1 MHVHDNELGKKT
13 ILAIGGTGTGKS
25 TFGRIVFGV
34 NAIPGGGSDSIT
46 KQTVLYENDK
56 YRYIDTPGFS
66 DSGGSDDS
74 EIFRN
79 MLTLMQKNSVN
90 NKFKIDFILWFC
102 LESERCD
109 QTLQRGASFI
119 QNLVEYADLN
129 EFDGNIWKSVLI
141 IIKGPMLSPSLC
153 EGSKIA
159 AKLAMM
165 KFINEKN
172 LDVDECNIKVD
183 HLACWIFDLNDNSSD
198 IYKTMSIEQRLSWNV
213 YLKDEIGEKVRNRIS
228 YLPFGVEIFFI
239 QAKCK
244 RCNCLGDP
252 RLFDKHCHPNI
263 NPSPRHNIHVERYHP
278 NNLIRD
284 HSGPVILVHSDRPR
298 SSTGKILPTMIS
310 GAITGAAAAA
320 RPASAA
326 GPAGLAAGTIAGGIV
341 GAAAGV
347 ILSSNE
353 KCRDCHRSFLEQG
366 CVKQCSG
373 CNRFWGESGCRWKYT
388 CCGWEETKSGCETR
402 HICGT
407 PECDIEIDPC
417 ICGACGML
425 LGTEGCTK
433 DIEHDVVCNDEG
445 SDTESF

>member
-284 HSGPVILVHSDRPR
+284 HSG
-298 SSTGKILPTMIS
+298 
-310 GAITGAAAAA
+310 AAAAA